1 MKRYATTYSSGHTV
15 ESSSPYEAFN
25 WQHHDEEQKFF
36 LSGKPVTSAD
46 FYAAI
51 QLARD
56 AAFDKKNKTHK
67 QVRVLHGSSVACYV
81 TKWIPREAA

>member
-25 WQHHDEEQKFF
+25 WQHHDDNQKFF
-36 LSGKPVTSAD
+36 LSGKSVTAVE

-51 QLARD
+51 QQARD
-56 AAFDKKNKTHK
+56 VAFDKKNKTHK
-67 QVRVLHGSSVACYV
+67 QVRVLYGSSFANYV
-81 TKWIPREAA
+81 TKWVRR

>member
-1 MKRYATTYSSGHTV
+1 MKRYATTYSTGHTV

-36 LSGKPVTSAD
+36 LSGKPVASAE

-51 QLARD
+51 QQARD

-67 QVRVLHGSSVACYV
+67 QVRVLYGSSVANYV
-81 TKWIPREAA
+81 TKWVRR